1 MRTKLFDE
9 RDDRK
14 GLALLAFELEPGLL
28 PARAVGRVGAF
39 GDQAFQSELAGI
51 PEYLLTV
58 GFDVLNEHKGFGRVF
73 QQRLKQPLAL
83 DKRGFAQVVPVEIK
97 QVEGVIAYAVA
108 LARSQLAPQLL

>member
-1 MRTKLFDE
+1 
-9 RDDRK
+9 
-14 GLALLAFELEPGLL
+14 
-28 PARAVGRVGAF
+28 
-39 GDQAFQSELAGI
+39 AFQSELAGI

-83 DKRGFAQVVPVEIK
+83 DKRGFAQVVSVEIK

-108 LARSQLAPQLL
+108 LARSQLAPQLLEIRQAVPAVDDCLAIDNRALQAQTA